1 MSSCRVLIID
11 DSAVS
16 RRALSDILST
26 DPAIE
31 VVGTAPDAMIG
42 LRKIE
47 AFAPDVLTLEI
58 EKPGRA
64 GLPCLQK

>member
-26 DPAIE
+26 DPDIE

-42 LRKIE
+42 LR
-47 AFAPDVLTLEI
+47 
-58 EKPGRA
+58 
-64 GLPCLQK
+64 